1 MRRIPQL
8 DGLRG
13 VAILMVFATHALH
26 VPMLWMGVDLFFV
39 LSGYLITG
47 ILLQLREK
55 REEKGYWGPFYVRRA
70 HRILPPYIGFLIF
83 VAVVFAPYWKQI
95 WYWYA
100 FFGANFPLALGKVP
114 VIAMAPLWSLAV
126 EEQFYL
132 LWPLVV
138 LRCDNQRLRRIAL
151 AVVILAPGLRAA
163 ATPLFSTHFPIF
175 SLTPFRADTLAFGA
189 WIAVA
194 EKSDGGW
201 IRSMR
206 RRALWGFLASGALIL
221 ILSLSPSFRTSANS
235 VLFNAAGYSLAVTMF
250 GGALIYA
257 LGTGQGAVHRI
268 LIWSPL
274 RYLGRISY
282 TFYLYHVGVL
292 VIVSRYVNSTGLKAA
307 VGLALTIAMAGLS
320 WQVLESPIL
329 KRRSK
334 GVAVVE
340 RAVAA

>member
-1 MRRIPQL
+1 
-8 DGLRG
+8 
-13 VAILMVFATHALH
+13 
-26 VPMLWMGVDLFFV
+26 MLWMGVDLFFV

-47 ILLQLREK
+47 ILLQLREE
-55 REEKGYWGPFYVRRA
+55 REAKGYWRPFYQRRA
-70 HRILPPYIGFLIF
+70 QRILPPYVGFLIF
-83 VAVVFAPYWKQI
+83 VAVVFAPHWKQI

-132 LWPLVV
+132 LWPWVV
-138 LRCDNQRLRRIAL
+138 LRCDNQWLRRIAL
-151 AVVILAPGLRAA
+151 AMVIVAPLLRAA

-189 WIAVA
+189 WVAVA
-194 EKSDGGW
+194 ERVDGGW

-206 RRALWGFLASGALIL
+206 RRAFWGLLASGSLIL

-250 GGALIYA
+250 GSALIYA
-257 LGTGQGAVHRI
+257 LGTGQGAVHRV
-268 LIWSPL
+268 LVWSPL

-282 TFYLYHVGVL
+282 TFYLYHVAVL
-292 VIVSRYVNSTGLKAA
+292 VIVSRYVNSTRLRATL
-307 VGLALTIAMAGLS
+307 GLALTIALAGLS
-320 WQVLESPIL
+320 WRFVESQIL
-329 KRRSK
+329 KRRRTP
-334 GVAVVE
+334 VASVQP
-340 RAVAA
+340 AIAA